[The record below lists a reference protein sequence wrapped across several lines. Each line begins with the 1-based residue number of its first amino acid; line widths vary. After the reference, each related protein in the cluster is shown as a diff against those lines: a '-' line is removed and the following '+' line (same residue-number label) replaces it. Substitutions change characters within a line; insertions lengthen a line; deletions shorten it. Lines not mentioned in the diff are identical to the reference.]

1 MVTEMLTF
9 RLVTLAHE
17 FATEQGRDLNALP
30 PAEVDRF
37 AAMAT
42 ESNLWDLAQQMAAA
56 CPPAAPRDPWGDW

>member
-17 FATEQGRDLNALP
+17 FATEQGRDLNALA

-42 ESNLWDLAQQMAAA
+42 ESNLWDVARQMADA
-56 CPPAAPRDPWGDW
+56 CPLAPAQDEWGDW